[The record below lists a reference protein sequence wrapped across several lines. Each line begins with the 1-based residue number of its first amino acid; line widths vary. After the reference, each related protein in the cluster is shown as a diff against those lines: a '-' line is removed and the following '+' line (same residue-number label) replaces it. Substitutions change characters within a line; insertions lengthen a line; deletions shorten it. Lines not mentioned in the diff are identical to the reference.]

1 MKLIKNYIIN
11 QNSKSENFITVKVII
26 RVFKKVQTS
35 LSYAEIMATL
45 KFEKSNK
52 IEYSNDI

>member
-11 QNSKSENFITVKVII
+11 QNSKSEHFITAKVII

-35 LSYAEIMATL
+35 LSYAEIMETL
-45 KFEKSNK
+45 KFDISKM
-52 IEYSNDI
+52 IEY